1 MREDL
6 LHFVWKYKKIQQK
19 KLTTAKGDILDI
31 VAVGTHNKFA
41 GPDFFNAQ
49 VRIDNQLWAGNVE
62 IHVKSSD
69 WYAHGHETDENY
81 NNVILH
87 VVWEDDV
94 TVFRSD
100 NSQIP
105 TLVLNKYI
113 SETLLSDYN
122 DLFTNR
128 INKFIHCDNQVKTVD
143 SFLIE
148 NWIERLYFERLER
161 KSVLVSNLLQ
171 DTKNN
176 WEQTLFVL
184 LLKSFGSKIN
194 GASFLSLGKSLDFAV
209 ARKVQKNGFQFE
221 SLLYGMLGL
230 LESQEITDSYFLGL
244 KKEFAYLSSK
254 FDLASEGI
262 EKPHFFKLRPP
273 NFPTIRL
280 SQLVQVYTKNQ
291 NLFSTIIEAKTLEDL
306 YSVFDVAA
314 SLYWNT
320 HYTFGKTS
328 KHRIKTLT
336 KKFVDLLV
344 INTILPLKFSYAKYL
359 GKEINEELI
368 GILLALKNEENT
380 IVSNF
385 STLGVLSKNAMESQG
400 VIELYNEYCSK
411 NKCLECSIGTH
422 LLSQNNYL

>member
-19 KLTTAKGDILDI
+19 KLITTQGSTIDV
-31 VAVGTHNKFA
+31 VAVGTHNKLA

-49 VRIDNQLWAGNVE
+49 VRINNQLWAGNVE

-94 TVFRSD
+94 EIFRKD

-105 TLVLNKYI
+105 TLALSAYI
-113 SETLLSDYN
+113 SHALLSDYKN
-122 DLFTNR
+122 LFANQG
-128 INKFIHCDNQVKTVD
+128 IKFVHCDAQIKDVD
-143 SFLIE
+143 SFLID

-161 KSVLVSNLLQ
+161 KSVLINNLLL
-171 DTKNN
+171 DSKNN

-184 LLKSFGSKIN
+184 LLKNFGLKIN

-209 ARKVQKNGFQFE
+209 VRKVWNNEFQFE

-230 LESQEITDSYFLGL
+230 LEKEEVTDSYFRAL
-244 KKEFAYLSSK
+244 KKEFSFLKSK
-254 FDLASEGI
+254 FELESEPI
-262 EKPHFFKLRPP
+262 EKPHFFKLRPS

-280 SQLVQVYTKNQ
+280 SQLSQVYTKNQ
-291 NLFSTIIEAKTLEDL
+291 NLFSAIIKAKTLDEL
-306 YSVFDVAA
+306 YGVFDVAA
-314 SLYWNT
+314 SQYWNT
-320 HYTFGKTS
+320 HYNFGKTS
-328 KHRIKTLT
+328 KQRIKKLT
-336 KKFVDLLV
+336 KKFIDLLV

-368 GILLALKNEENT
+368 TIVLGLKKEENT

-385 STLGVLSKNAMESQG
+385 GVLGVLAKNAMESQG
-400 VIELYNEYCSK
+400 VIELHNEYCSK
-411 NKCLECSIGTH
+411 NKCLECSIGTR